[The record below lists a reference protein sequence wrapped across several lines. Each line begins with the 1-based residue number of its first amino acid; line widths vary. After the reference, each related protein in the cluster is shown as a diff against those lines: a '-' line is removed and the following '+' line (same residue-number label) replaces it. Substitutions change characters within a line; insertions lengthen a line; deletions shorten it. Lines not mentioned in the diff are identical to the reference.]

1 MEVHPPH
8 HAIGSW
14 REFFVHMITIVL
26 GLLIAIGLE
35 QSVEVLHRRH
45 LRQELQENFRAEA
58 ERNVK
63 ILTRHLDVNIPQLLW
78 QRDALT
84 AVRTAVPKAGY
95 VDVTLPP
102 SPISSAGEGMTA
114 PERNVWPVALSST
127 SLALLP
133 EATAQMY
140 ARVDFEAG
148 EDVKEVD
155 RMREVSALVMQFELA
170 TGYKVRPSVT
180 MHLTPAQRDQLVTVM
195 SMSAQQLYTLL
206 RRDNIYMVQCEGVL
220 QGFDN
225 VESLMNWGDTQPIRV
240 LKYRE

>member
-8 HAIGSW
+8 HAISSW
-14 REFFVHMITIVL
+14 REFFLHMITIVL

-45 LRQELQENFRAEA
+45 LRQELQESFRAEA

-63 ILTRHLDVNIPQLLW
+63 ILTKHLDVNIPGLLW
-78 QRDALT
+78 DRDALKV
-84 AVRTAVPKAGY
+84 VRTAVPKAGY

-102 SPISSAGEGMTA
+102 PPISNPGEGLTA
-114 PERNVWPVALSST
+114 PERNVWTVALSSG

-148 EDVKEVD
+148 EDVKDVD
-155 RMREVSALVMQFELA
+155 RLREVSARVAQFELA
-170 TGYKVRPSVT
+170 TGYSVRPNVT
-180 MHLTPAQRDQLVTVM
+180 MHLTLAQQDQLITVM
-195 SMSAQQLYTLL
+195 SMVAQQLYTLL
-206 RRDNIYMVQCEGVL
+206 RRDNIYMQ
-220 QGFDN
+220 
-225 VESLMNWGDTQPIRV
+225 
-240 LKYRE
+240 